1 MDATVSHD
9 EGVVPGLIENQEN
22 RNIQGGAELLHPAP
36 EGRPVSAESSPFV
49 EMLNRTAIG
58 FGREIDDTF
67 IESGSEYIQ
76 EKRSK
81 WELSKIKANNE
92 WFLIGALKA
101 FFIFMSRGD
110 DLIRH
115 EEKDRT
121 PLRNPAEATRAIT
134 YLAELSKQGVEIDI
148 HDYAQSGLGHAGLSE
163 DADRSPGCDPLA
175 FARGFAL
182 GQPEGAESRQAALQE
197 FERAL
202 SATIALAP
210 DLDAQK
216 QIVAATVH
224 NVALEAGIITSEG
237 AVNDEDALEYLTTQM
252 NSLWVKSSP
261 LSGGISYAV
270 LKFAEQ
276 IAKRFDPDADD
287 FSDIIEAVD
296 KQALTMAGATVTHSN
311 DAGKVLEVKAQFK
324 AQIWGALLGNDEFN
338 SKIKTSLGAIYSEVE
353 DLHDLSKTTDTIA
366 QTVMGRISQTSRQ
379 VSRLRSSDEEFE
391 IDLEQ
396 LKDRMPDAMFNILR
410 NFTPAEA
417 AAGTMSLER
426 LHEIDP
432 SLTRETGS
440 MSASEL
446 LTAMDI
452 TKTANGHNVTFNEN
466 GGDIYVVLAGHGIT
480 TDEAGKNI
488 VGSMIGWNKTFTRQT
503 LAATLTRAEWHQI
516 RVERFVSE
524 FDPVNRTV
532 ARHADNSTFGTA
544 EELQKTLENSG
555 IPPNRAQVI
564 AANFNPDTQMVD
576 TSAVIAGAEKGAFA
590 LPKDIVLSE
599 VVRKHTSG
607 DPAQV
612 NVFAVFTDE
621 RLLQHSV
628 VSAEMRKGGGCTEAE
643 AKAALFSCWVGY
655 ASTDGIMRQYQEM
668 HKYFSESDS
677 HIHATV
683 SVYDKEGKEARLEE
697 LKAHKQKLSNFVS
710 NLAGSEAEAAFENLG
725 LREIS
730 AIDDSPL
737 YKQHNLPMEKY
748 YGMLEEALGLGRERG
763 AGSPTVAA
771 ELIEFLTPGV
781 AAYLLITQGKVSHE
795 VYSKQQIENPRLQQL
810 HRNMTQQIERLT
822 SQDVDG
828 GSVSFGIKGR
838 EITLS
843 HWSDKADLQAFKEGV
858 REAQGVSESLFS
870 KNAPLSSYHSAV
882 GATYAAGVVGENV
895 CDWSH
900 VDPAGFSMDVDGV
913 GHNDSALVAREHPIY
928 AEFASNHARFVR
940 ETEVTSKEQYAQA
953 LDAQVLS
960 YSQEFR
966 KRKNA
971 YEDDATKGCDIVG
984 AIVRS
989 VMNNV
994 QSGQPALTEE
1004 KFLELTELISRQKF
1018 KEALRDADLP
1028 DLARNCMQAILD
1040 KDFDA
1045 FNRYAALYKDLD
1057 REDPSWMLF
1066 HKIKYRN
1073 LPKGSS
1079 GPAFGMAQFFKAEGQ
1094 DHLYLNRMAD
1104 VCFMVIQPKGQ
1115 ERSVNRENI
1124 TPDQVTWVEEAADQ
1138 LGLGDQSGEGAKKGT
1153 VMAVRPGTIV
1163 MTFSDGIGEFLTQE
1177 EILEVIKEGHSLER
1191 FKEKIMVEDRRDD
1204 IRMRAS
1210 QSTVVCKPHEFD
1222 SAHYHDDVSYSWMVL
1237 K

>member
-1 MDATVSHD
+1 
-9 EGVVPGLIENQEN
+9 
-22 RNIQGGAELLHPAP
+22 
-36 EGRPVSAESSPFV
+36 
-49 EMLNRTAIG
+49 MLNRTAIG
-58 FGREIDDTF
+58 SGREIDDTF

-81 WELSKIKANNE
+81 WELSKTEANND

-110 DLIRH
+110 DLVTYK
-115 EEKDRT
+115 EKDRT
-121 PLRNPAEATRAIT
+121 PLRNPVEATRVIT
-134 YLAELSKQGVEIDI
+134 YLAELNKQGVEIDI
-148 HDYAQSGLGHAGLSE
+148 HDYAQSGLENAGLSE
-163 DADRSPGCDPLA
+163 DADRSEGNDPLA

-182 GQPEGAESRQAALQE
+182 GQPEGVASRQAALQE

-216 QIVAATVH
+216 QIVAAAVH
-224 NVALEAGIITSEG
+224 NVALEAGIISGEG

-261 LSGGISYAV
+261 VAGGTSYAV
-270 LKFAEQ
+270 LRFAEQ
-276 IAKRFDPDADD
+276 VAKGFNPDADD
-287 FSDIIEAVD
+287 FSDIIEVVD
-296 KQALTMAGATVTHSN
+296 KQALTMAGATVTNTS

-324 AQIWGALLGNDEFN
+324 AQIWGALLGNEEFI
-338 SKIKTSLGAIYSEVE
+338 SKMKTSLSAVYSEAE

-366 QTVMGRISQTSRQ
+366 QTVTGRISQTSKQ
-379 VSRLRSSDEEFE
+379 ASRLRSLDEEFG

-396 LKDRMPDAMFNILR
+396 LKGGMPDAMFSILR
-410 NFTPAEA
+410 GSTRAEA

-426 LHEIDP
+426 LHEIAP
-432 SLTRETGS
+432 SLSPEKS
-440 MSASEL
+440 MSATEL

-452 TKTANGHNVTFNEN
+452 TEDIDGSDITRNED
-466 GGDIYVVLAGHGIT
+466 GGDIYAVLTGHGIT

-488 VGSMIGWNKTFTRQT
+488 VGSVIGWNKTFTRET
-503 LAATLTRAEWHQI
+503 LAATLIRAGWHQT

-524 FDPVNRTV
+524 FDPDTRTV
-532 ARHADNSTFGTA
+532 APHADNSTFRTA
-544 EELQKTLENSG
+544 KELQETLKNSG
-555 IPPNRAQVI
+555 ILTDQAQVI
-564 AANFNPDTQMVD
+564 AANFNPATQMVD
-576 TSAVIAGAEKGAFA
+576 TSAVVADAEKGAPA

-599 VVRKHTSG
+599 VVRKQTSG
-607 DPAQV
+607 GPAQV
-612 NVFAVFTDE
+612 NLFAVFTDD
-621 RLLQHSV
+621 RLLRHSV
-628 VSAEMRKGGGCTEAE
+628 VSAEMRKGGGCTEVE
-643 AKAALFSCWVGY
+643 AKAALFSRWVGY
-655 ASTDGIMRQYQEM
+655 AYTDGIMRQYQEM
-668 HKYFSESDS
+668 HTYFSDSDG
-677 HIHATV
+677 HVHATV
-683 SVYDKEGKEARLEE
+683 KAYGKEGKEARLEE
-697 LKAHKQKLSNFVS
+697 LKAHNQKLFSLVRD
-710 NLAGSEAEAAFENLG
+710 LAGSEAKAAFENLG
-725 LREIS
+725 FQEIS

-737 YKQHNLPMEKY
+737 YNQHNLSMEKY
-748 YGMLEEALGLGRERG
+748 YGMLEEALGLDHGGRT
-763 AGSPTVAA
+763 GSPTAAA

-781 AAYLLITQGKVSHE
+781 VAYLLITKGRVSHG
-795 VYSKQQIENPRLQQL
+795 VYSQQQIENPRLQEL
-810 HRNMTQQIERLT
+810 HRNMTQQLEGLT
-822 SQDVDG
+822 SQDVDRG
-828 GSVSFGIKGR
+828 ESVSFRMEGR
-838 EITLS
+838 EVTLS
-843 HWSDKADLQAFKEGV
+843 HWTDKAGLQAFKEGV
-858 REAQGVSESLFS
+858 CEAQGVSEAIFS
-870 KNAPLSSYHSAV
+870 KNAPLGSYHSAV

-913 GHNDSALVAREHPIY
+913 GHDDSALVAREHPIY

-971 YEDDATKGCDIVG
+971 YEDDATRGCDVVG

-1018 KEALRDADLP
+1018 EEALRDADLP

-1191 FKEKIMVEDRRDD
+1191 FKEKIMVEDRRDNA
-1204 IRMRAS
+1204 RMRAS
-1210 QSTVVCKPHEFD
+1210 NSTTVCKPHDFE